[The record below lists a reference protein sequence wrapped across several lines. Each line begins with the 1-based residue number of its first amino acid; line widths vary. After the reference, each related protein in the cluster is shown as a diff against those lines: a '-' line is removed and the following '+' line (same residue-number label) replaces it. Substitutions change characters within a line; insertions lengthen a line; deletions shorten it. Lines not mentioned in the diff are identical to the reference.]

1 MEPIAVKR
9 RQATT
14 GFPQVIGGLSL
25 YLCRAMVEHF
35 EACGPIGLTHRG
47 RLGRESFETYFRG
60 PRHGVLAS
68 NLAEL
73 DVLNQAHRH

>member
-1 MEPIAVKR
+1 MEPTAVRR

-14 GFPQVIGGLSL
+14 GSPQVIGGLSL
-25 YLCRAMVEHF
+25 NLCRAMVEHF
-35 EACGPIGLTHRG
+35 EACGPIELTHRG
-47 RLGRESFETYFRG
+47 RLGRENFETYSQG

-73 DVLNQAHRH
+73 DVLN